1 MQVPAFLSSR
11 PPLNQLFETLAK
23 ERQMLSLIEK
33 EVLAGSGSFVFDNT
47 NWVKLWYDPGY
58 AVASDCGTMTA
69 YRAITADGD
78 LLWFVFG
85 DGKKLGFH
93 ATETDPV
100 AAMEEAKAAWAHRK
114 AVRTRWDEVEEVSRD
129 LWRGTQKFDVRI
141 EDAHASPLC
150 TQGIEGFMG
159 SVGLGGLTRI
169 SGRTAAMMMKIEPQ
183 VGFVIFEAWQ
193 RHLADTPDTG
203 QAEAE
208 GALG

>member
-23 ERQMLSLIEK
+23 ERQMMSLIEK
-33 EVLAGSGSFVFDNT
+33 EVLAGAGSFLFDNS

-58 AVASDCGTMTA
+58 AVTSDCGGATA
-69 YRAITADGD
+69 YRAITVDGD
-78 LLWFVFG
+78 LLWFVFAK
-85 DGKKLGFH
+85 GKKLGFH
-93 ATETDPV
+93 ATQSDPV
-100 AAMEEAKAAWAHRK
+100 AAIEEAKATWAHRK
-114 AVRTRWDEVEEVSRD
+114 AVRSRWDEVEEVARD

-150 TQGIEGFMG
+150 TRGVEGFMG

-169 SGRTAAMMMKIEPQ
+169 SGRTAVMMMKIEPQ

-193 RHLADTPDTG
+193 RHLASSPDAAQPG
-203 QAEAE
+203 AE
-208 GALG
+208 GAIS